1 MENFIFALNATIP
14 VFSMILLG
22 FFLQKIHFLN
32 EPFNQTANAYVFR
45 CALPVSLFLSIAE
58 MDFYSDFD
66 LTFCLFCFL
75 GTSLMFMGVWAAAW
89 LLMKDK
95 GQVGA
100 FSQASVRS
108 SAAVLGIAFAT
119 NIYGN
124 TGMVPMMIM
133 SAVPFF
139 NIYSVLILS
148 FSPQVGE
155 NGQLLPAT
163 HGMEAVKKACVNVA
177 KNPLI
182 LGILAGVPF
191 ALLQIKI
198 PMMLDSALLRSIS
211 ATATPIALL
220 VVGASFSGSEALK
233 RLKGA
238 AVSSFIKLFFLPAVF
253 LPLAASFGFRDSQ
266 MIAILI
272 MSGSP
277 TTVSCFIMAK
287 NMKADSVLTSN
298 AILLSTLLSAVS
310 ITLWLFFMRALCW
323 I

>member
-14 VFSMILLG
+14 VFLMILLG

-124 TGMVPMMIM
+124 AGMVPMMIM

-148 FSPQVGE
+148 FSPQVDE
-155 NGQLLPAT
+155 NGQLLPAAR
-163 HGMEAVKKACVNVA
+163 GMEGVKKACVNVA

-191 ALLQIKI
+191 ALLQLEI
-198 PMMLDSALLRSIS
+198 PMMLDSALRSI
-211 ATATPIALL
+211 A
-220 VVGASFSGSEALK
+220 
-233 RLKGA
+233 
-238 AVSSFIKLFFLPAVF
+238 AVF